1 MKQISI
7 AVFLFLAVSL
17 FGEEYFA
24 SNSSGMLLE
33 KISRYR
39 TGEFD
44 RYIKLEREDNR
55 ILRTLYGRNGELI
68 NTREIFYGSDGEML
82 KEVVTE
88 GNARTETVYDGSG
101 ILEESFYRD
110 GILTGRE
117 VFIYDGGILE
127 EILSFDGEGNR
138 RGSTALSRDSS
149 GRITG
154 AVFSDSTGEGS
165 EDTRY
170 VFSGGRLIME
180 WHGNAGYTGTS
191 VRYDLDGRVAGCTEW
206 LDGKEITTETFVYGE
221 KGLES
226 TVLVNHGLNTRLVS
240 RFDSEG
246 RTESEEE
253 HEGDRLLKKRL
264 FGYDESSNLISSVES
279 FPGGTEK
286 ILYTYEGDRV
296 KTEKRH
302 RNGTLYKIITYRTDN
317 DFVED
322 IMSGGGIIATYYYLN
337 RERVKKEEWENA
349 ASDG

>member
-7 AVFLFLAVSL
+7 AFFLFLAVSL

-55 ILRTLYGRNGELI
+55 VLRTLYGRNGELI
-68 NTREIFYGSDGEML
+68 NTREIFYGSDGGML

-88 GNARTETVYDGSG
+88 GNARTETVYDGLG
-101 ILEESFYRD
+101 ILEESFYKD
-110 GILTGRE
+110 DILTGRE
-117 VFIYDGGILE
+117 VFIYDGGILG
-127 EILSFDGEGNR
+127 EILSFDGEGNKI
-138 RGSTALSRDSS
+138 GSTTLNRDSI
-149 GRITG
+149 GRISG
-154 AVFSDSTGEGS
+154 AVFSGSEEEGR

-180 WHGNAGYTGTS
+180 WHGNADYTGTS
-191 VRYDLDGRVAGCTEW
+191 VRYDRDGRVAGCTEW
-206 LDGKEITTETFVYGE
+206 LEGREVTSESFVYGE

-226 TVLVNHGLNTRLVS
+226 SELVNHDLNTRVIS
-240 RFDSEG
+240 RYDSSG
-246 RTESEEE
+246 RTESEEKL
-253 HEGDRLLKKRL
+253 EGDRLTRKRV
-264 FGYDESSNLISSVES
+264 FGYDEASNLISSVES
-279 FPGGTEK
+279 FPGGMEK